1 MSTISLR
8 RAVSVFLSARAWATS
23 VRIGHFHPDLLAGG
37 QITLPWTSVFFRFL
51 IPIELR
57 KKGYPEPG
65 QHPGDDYSF
74 ICIKSTALIDVY
86 NVSNAV
92 RGAGRM

>member
-1 MSTISLR
+1 MFTITLR
-8 RAVSVFLSARAWATS
+8 RAVSVFLSARAWGKS

-37 QITLPWTSVFFRFL
+37 QIILPWTSVFFRFL

-57 KKGYPEPG
+57 KKGHPEPG
-65 QHPGDDYSF
+65 QRPGDDYSF
-74 ICIKSTALIDVY
+74 IFIKSTALIDVY
-86 NVSNAV
+86 NVSNTV